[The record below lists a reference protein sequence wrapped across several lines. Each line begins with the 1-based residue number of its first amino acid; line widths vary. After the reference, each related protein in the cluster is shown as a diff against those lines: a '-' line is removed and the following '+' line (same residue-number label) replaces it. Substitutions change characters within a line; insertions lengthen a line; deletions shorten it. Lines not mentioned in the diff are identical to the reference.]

1 MLQLPQQRRKRPR
14 HKGDMQQAK
23 PSETLAGFALLSAVC
38 VLVLLSAVALTPDQ
52 RTERGIYHQGT
63 KTQSRVQPEASVYTW
78 RSGGSIPVLW
88 PEVVSTADR
97 PRLMMEEIVIR
108 APRPGHLVDAV
119 VRLSGINK

>member
-1 MLQLPQQRRKRPR
+1 
-14 HKGDMQQAK
+14 MQQAK
-23 PSETLAGFALLSAVC
+23 PREILAVLALLSAVS
-38 VLVLLSAVALTPDQ
+38 VLILLGAVALIRDQ
-52 RTERGIYHQGT
+52 RTERGIYHQDT

-108 APRPGHLVDAV
+108 APRPAHLIGAV
-119 VRLSGINK
+119 ARLSGINK